1 MIPPIDPKLLP
12 PQNWCTP
19 WTWLPQVMTKQQKL
33 AASALRVPTGN
44 AQVYVFEVHERRIQ
58 LETIFKSLHFGMS
71 LKRKLPESL
80 TAGSKR
86 ATSPPPESLVA
97 AIEAETQ
104 ASNAPKTPPREIQS
118 GCPASNFL
126 LTVSPQQYK
135 PIALENLLQCDL
147 AATPKE
153 QWCKR

>member
-1 MIPPIDPKLLP
+1 MIPPIDPKLVHSLDLIAAADDEAAEAGSIFP
-12 PQNWCTP
+12 GMSRPITRRF
-19 WTWLPQVMTKQQKL
+19 TFLKFTKD
-33 AASALRVPTGN
+33 AS
-44 AQVYVFEVHERRIQ
+44 Q
-58 LETIFKSLHFGMS
+58 LETIFKSLHVRMS

-86 ATSPPPESLVA
+86 ATSPPPEALIA
-97 AIEAETQ
+97 AIEAEAQ

-135 PIALENLLQCDL
+135 PIASENLLQCDL

-153 QWCKR
+153 QWSKR

>member
-1 MIPPIDPKLLP
+1 
-12 PQNWCTP
+12 
-19 WTWLPQVMTKQQKL
+19 
-33 AASALRVPTGN
+33 
-44 AQVYVFEVHERRIQ
+44 
-58 LETIFKSLHFGMS
+58 MS

-86 ATSPPPESLVA
+86 ATSPPPEALIA
-97 AIEAETQ
+97 AIEAEAQ

-135 PIALENLLQCDL
+135 PIATDNLLQCDL

-153 QWCKR
+153 QWSKR